1 MPSSWADNR
10 LDGAAYLTYT
20 YDDASRLTSLTRGSA
35 VFGFGYDIINRRT
48 SMTYP
53 NGVTTS
59 YVYDDLSRLTHV
71 GAKNLSP
78 LQSITSFTYTYD
90 NAGNRTRKAMLDI
103 AEDYAYDDLY
113 RLTGVD
119 RSGALTRREHFGYDA
134 VGNRLVTQVNDSV
147 LSATYNERNQ
157 QLSSA
162 AGGPLRVRGAIDEP
176 GTVTVNGQPARML
189 SGNIFEATIQAT
201 PGLR

>member
-1 MPSSWADNR
+1 M
-10 LDGAAYLTYT
+10 LTET
-20 YDDASRLTSLTRGSA
+20 SAKNGTSLTRGSA
-35 VFGFGYDIINRRT
+35 VFGFGYDSINRRA

-71 GAKNLSP
+71 GAELASARV
-78 LQSITSFTYTYD
+78 TSFDYAYD
-90 NAGNRTRKAMLDI
+90 NAGNRTRKAALEYS
-103 AEDYAYDDLY
+103 EDYAYDLLY

-119 RSGALTRREHFGYDA
+119 RGGAQARRERFGYDA
-134 VGNRLVTQVNDSV
+134 VGNRLVEQVASNV
-147 LSATYNERNQ
+147 TSAAYNEKNQ
-157 QLSSA
+157 LLSRQGGGRMRWRGQLDE
-162 AGGPLRVRGAIDEP
+162 AGNVAF
-176 GTVTVNGQPARML
+176 TTATVNGQPARML